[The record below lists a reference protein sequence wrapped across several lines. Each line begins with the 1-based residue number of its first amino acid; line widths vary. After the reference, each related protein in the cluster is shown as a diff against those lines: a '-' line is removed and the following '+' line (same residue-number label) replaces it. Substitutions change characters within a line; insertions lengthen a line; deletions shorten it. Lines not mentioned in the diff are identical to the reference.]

1 MMVVRPPRMLRAV
14 VVAAACCSVI
24 MPASAADRA
33 VASEVEQ
40 LDVAKVD
47 RAKALLARAVA
58 HYRRRGDKALD
69 DFAEA
74 GRFED
79 GELYVYVL
87 ATDGKFLASGG
98 SSSVLV
104 GRDVTDVRDSAGK
117 PFFREILKTAREK
130 GSGHVEYRWLNRMDQ
145 REERKLA
152 FFKRV
157 GDRII
162 SVGFYIPRATASQA
176 RVLLDQAAAAMQKD
190 PRRAMTDFGDLNGAY
205 IQDDLY
211 VFVVDSRDMKMVA
224 HGSLPHLVDSDGRKI
239 TDANGRHIVVE
250 MAEKLRDAD
259 RAELDYTW
267 RNPMTR
273 RIESKQTFIQKVD
286 QYIVGVGYYPR

>member
-1 MMVVRPPRMLRAV
+1 MMLVRPPGMLRAI
-14 VVAAACCSVI
+14 VAAACCLAI
-24 MPASAADRA
+24 TPAWAGDRA
-33 VASEVEQ
+33 VASEIES

-47 RAKALLARAVA
+47 RVKALLARAVS
-58 HYRRRGDKALD
+58 HYRRRGDKALA
-69 DFAEA
+69 DFAES

-87 ATDGKFLASGG
+87 ATDGNFLASGG

-104 GRDVTDVRDSAGK
+104 GRNVADMRDSAGK
-117 PFFREILKTAREK
+117 PFFREMLKTAREK
-130 GSGHVEYRWLNRMDQ
+130 GSGHVEYRWLNRVDQ

-152 FFKRV
+152 FFRRV

-176 RVLLDQAAAAMQKD
+176 MALLEQAVAAMQKD
-190 PRRAMTDFGDLNGAY
+190 SRRAMADFGDLNGAY
-205 IQDDLY
+205 VQDDLY

-224 HGSLPHLVDSDGRKI
+224 HGSLPQLVGSDSRKL

-250 MAEKLRDAD
+250 MAQKLRDAD

-267 RNPMTR
+267 RNPVTR
-273 RIESKQTFIQKVD
+273 QVESKRTFIQKVD
-286 QYIVGVGYYPR
+286 QHIVGVGYYPR